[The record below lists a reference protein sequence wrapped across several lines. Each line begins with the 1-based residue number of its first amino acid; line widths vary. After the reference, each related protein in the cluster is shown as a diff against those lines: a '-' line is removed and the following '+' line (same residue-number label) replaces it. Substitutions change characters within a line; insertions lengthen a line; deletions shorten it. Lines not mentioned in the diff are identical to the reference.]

1 MESLTAYLE
10 FPMTVSEAARFLFVS
25 RPHVRQLIERDA
37 LTEVLP
43 KRPEEEANIDP
54 QSVLAYRIKQD
65 IAFREWLDSHTGN

>member
-1 MESLTAYLE
+1 MA
-10 FPMTVSEAARFLFVS
+10 VSEAARFLFVS
-25 RPHVRQLIERDA
+25 RPHVRKLIERGA

-65 IAFREWLDSHTGN
+65 IVFHEWLDSHTGN